1 MSNSDFVSPNA
12 RRWLN
17 LISFAEGTYGKQGP
31 RYDITFGYRPI
42 KDLSKHPDQVVRSG
56 GYSSAA
62 AGAYQF
68 MPGTWQRASQAVKA
82 PDFGP
87 RSQDLAAL
95 QLMRWRGV
103 DPDKAPISPENVAK
117 LSGEWAAFPTLKG
130 GSAYGQ
136 PSKSYEQ
143 LAKFAKSQGANVIPQ
158 GGLGQS
164 GSAAQPTNEEAI
176 AQALLG
182 SYLGTLLTKKSDLD
196 AGYQA
201 PDVPHSTYEEEG
213 DSDDKLSAQDL
224 ASLLASVGGGGAET
238 AREYAPASSQNLA
251 ATQEHMSKLLQA
263 AQAAFRPGTA
273 VI

>member
-68 MPGTWQRASQAVKA
+68 MPSTCQRASQAVKA

-143 LAKFAKSQGANVIPQ
+143 LAKFAKSQGATVIPQ
-158 GGLGQS
+158 GALGQA

-182 SYLGTLLTKKSDLD
+182 SYLGTLLTKKSDND

-201 PDVPHSTYEEEG
+201 PDVPHSSYEEE
-213 DSDDKLSAQDL
+213 DSGDKLSAQDL
-224 ASLLASVGGGGAET
+224 ATLLAAVGTDESDT
-238 AREYAPASSQNLA
+238 ARQYVPASNQNLV
-251 ATQEHMSKLLQA
+251 ATQEHMGKLLQA
-263 AQAAFRPGTA
+263 AQTAFRPGTA